1 MNADKLSSGSGSGAS
16 LGPAL
21 PPCPKKPWH
30 CQQPFLTKASLPFSA
45 DAASAAPPPITPPAA
60 SAASDNFNTQR
71 ISNSP
76 RLAFCFEHELF
87 PTLLRPPKR
96 ASRRREIG
104 TQPRVKLGGR
114 LFRDHAL
121 TRLRPDV
128 EQSRL
133 DHL

>member
-45 DAASAAPPPITPPAA
+45 DAASAAPPPITVPAA
-60 SAASDNFNTQR
+60 STASDNFNTQR

-76 RLAFCFEHELF
+76 RLAFCFEHD
-87 PTLLRPPKR
+87 
-96 ASRRREIG
+96 
-104 TQPRVKLGGR
+104 
-114 LFRDHAL
+114 LFRKQFSAFWDHAL

-133 DHL
+133 A